1 MVDVERV
8 STSCGFGVPLMSF
21 ERHRDNMARWAEA
34 KGPDGLAAY
43 REDKNALSLDGL
55 SGLDGLEAVTPTS

>member
-1 MVDVERV
+1 
-8 STSCGFGVPLMSF
+8 MSF